1 MSKKQTR
8 EYNGIIS
15 KLSVFA
21 GSLLITA
28 FAVYFYSPVIK
39 SHADS
44 HASESLDVKLN
55 VAPAIAIHVDKSE
68 LNLDA
73 NFHNPFVQGS
83 VNVDVTTNS
92 AYGFSLGLEDM
103 DSDTN
108 LVHESTNVDDVLTSN
123 FLGSKTGDDMDD
135 NTWGFSL
142 DSTNFYRMNPNGKPI
157 RLKTTNSPTPADP
170 GYNRTQVDFGAK
182 IDMYLTAGVY
192 ADTVIFTAYVNGVDG
207 NPSNGTVLHTKG
219 ESPYR
224 AMQGFDCTA
233 INSGDTETLV
243 DLRDGQEYNI
253 IRAGDY
259 CWMKENLNLKGPAQ
273 LTPTLSS
280 VSEWD
285 LEPEEEGGE
294 PAEYVQ
300 LPASSLQGFIDPIPY
315 KEDWSYKI
323 APAYYD
329 NGAYGGLYNRTAS
342 RIVCPRGWELP
353 SYYDSTLSDLYNY
366 LYPNG
371 EGNVDLTE
379 SAVTFSKG
387 GYIDDGVL
395 TSVGTEGFYWAREVD
410 ERRYWRSYVIHA
422 ALSDGYYLHNID
434 GMAVRCIINVS
445 GSDA

>member
-1 MSKKQTR
+1 MGKTQTHGYQ
-8 EYNGIIS
+8 EKINQLGIF
-15 KLSVFA
+15 V
-21 GSLLITA
+21 GA
-28 FAVYFYSPVIK
+28 FLVAVLAVYFYSPVIK

-44 HASESLDVKLN
+44 HASESLDVNLN

-73 NFHNPFVQGS
+73 NFHNQFVQGP

-92 AYGFSLGLEDM
+92 VYGFSLGLEDM

-108 LVHESTNVDDVLTSN
+108 LVHESANVDDVLTSN
-123 FLGSKTGDDMDD
+123 FLGSKTGDDMDG

-142 DSTNFYRMNPNGKPI
+142 DGTNFYRMNPNGKPI

-170 GYNRTQVDFGAK
+170 GYDRTQVDFGAK

-207 NPSNGTVLHTKG
+207 NPSDGTVLHAKG
-219 ESPYR
+219 ESLYR
-224 AMQGFDCTA
+224 AMQNFDCST
-233 INSGDTETLV
+233 INNGDTETLV

-253 IRAGDY
+253 IRVGST

-273 LTPTLSS
+273 LTPTLSN
-280 VSEWD
+280 VSDWD

-300 LPASSLQGFIDPIPY
+300 LPASSLQGFIDPIPH
-315 KEDWSYKI
+315 KTDWQYKI

-329 NGAYGGLYNRTAS
+329 NGTYGGLYNRTAS
-342 RIVCPRGWELP
+342 DIVCPRGWTLP
-353 SYYDSTLSDLYNY
+353 SLFNST
-366 LYPNG
+366 PN
-371 EGNVDLTE
+371 EEEDVDLTE
-379 SAVTFSKG
+379 LASTFSKG

-395 TSVGTEGFYWAREVD
+395 TSVGTEGFYWYWEKD
-410 ERRYWRSYVIHA
+410 ERRYWQSYGFDTTPSVKYNI
-422 ALSDGYYLHNID
+422 DNID
-434 GMAVRCIINVS
+434 GMAVRCIIDVS

>member
-1 MSKKQTR
+1 MSKIQTHGHQ
-8 EYNGIIS
+8 EKINQLGT
-15 KLSVFA
+15 FM
-21 GSLLITA
+21 GA
-28 FAVYFYSPVIK
+28 FLVAILAVYFYSPVIK

-44 HASESLDVKLN
+44 HASESLDVNLN

-73 NFHNPFVQGS
+73 NFNNPFVQGS

-92 AYGFSLGLEDM
+92 VYGFSLGLEDM

-108 LVHESTNVDDVLTSN
+108 LVHESANVDDVLTSN

-142 DSTNFYRMNPNGKPI
+142 DSTNFYGMNPNGKPI
-157 RLKTTNSPTPADP
+157 RLKTTDNPTPADP

-182 IDMYLTAGVY
+182 IDRYLTAGVY

-207 NPSNGTVLHTKG
+207 NPSDGTVLHTKG

-224 AMQGFDCTA
+224 AMQGFDCTT
-233 INSGDTETLV
+233 INNGDTETLV

-253 IRAGDY
+253 IRVGST

-280 VSEWD
+280 VSD
-285 LEPEEEGGE
+285 QMLEPEEEGGE
-294 PAEYVQ
+294 PAEYIQ
-300 LPASSLQGFIDPIPY
+300 LPASSLQGFIDQIPY
-315 KEDWSYKI
+315 KEDLHYQTV
-323 APAYYD
+323 PAYYD
-329 NGAYGGLYNRTAS
+329 NGAYGGLYNRSAS
-342 RIVCPRGWELP
+342 RIVCPSGWALP
-353 SYYDSTLSDLYNY
+353 SLYDGTSNDLYIN

-371 EGNVDLTE
+371 EEDVDLTE

-395 TSVGTEGFYWAREVD
+395 TSVGSVGYYWFDEVD
-410 ERRYWRSYVIHA
+410 DRRYWRSYVLDTT
-422 ALSDGYYLHNID
+422 LSRDFIYIHNID
-434 GMAVRCIINVS
+434 GLAVRCINVPRS
-445 GSDA
+445 EE